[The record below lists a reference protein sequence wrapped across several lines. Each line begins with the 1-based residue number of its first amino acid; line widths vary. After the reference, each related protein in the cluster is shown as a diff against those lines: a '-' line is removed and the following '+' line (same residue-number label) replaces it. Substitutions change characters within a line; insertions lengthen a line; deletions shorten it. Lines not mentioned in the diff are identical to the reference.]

1 MGEPIAISIAECA
14 ALMQVTRKHV
24 YHLINT
30 DPTFPRPFK
39 VGNCT
44 RMLLVELQQW
54 LANKAR
60 VAREEHAARQSR
72 RPQRSGAVPAAS
84 SSGRRA
90 FSGAHVLP
98 IQAVP
103 PKGTVA
109 LPPPKFVLLSD

>member
-14 ALMQVTRKHV
+14 ALMQCTRKHV
-24 YHLINT
+24 YTVINT

-44 RMLLVELQQW
+44 RILLAELKQW

-72 RPQRSGAVPAAS
+72 RSQRTGVVRAVPNSGRSEVSGAPA
-84 SSGRRA
+84 
-90 FSGAHVLP
+90 LP
-98 IQAVP
+98 IHRVQR
-103 PKGTVA
+103 KGTNA
-109 LPPPKFVLLSD
+109 PPPPKFVLIGE